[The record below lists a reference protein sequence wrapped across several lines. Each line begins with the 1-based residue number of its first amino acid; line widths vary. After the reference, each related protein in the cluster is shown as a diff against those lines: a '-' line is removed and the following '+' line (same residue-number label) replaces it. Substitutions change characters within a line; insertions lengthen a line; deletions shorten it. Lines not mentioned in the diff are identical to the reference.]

1 MATSIKELLKA
12 SAAAAKSS
20 QEARAELDKRLDNAS
35 KEIDGMACSF
45 SPFAGGLNVIL
56 ADNKEPGSNIEVSAE
71 TFSLICG
78 WFGKHYIGGV
88 MDENG
93 KPETEEEA

>member
-1 MATSIKELLKA
+1 MAKSIREMLRTSAELA
-12 SAAAAKSS
+12 RDAEAAK
-20 QEARAELDKRLDNAS
+20 AELSTKLSSCS
-35 KEIDGMACSF
+35 KKIGDVQCSF
-45 SPFAGGLNVIL
+45 MSIGNSLRVRMDLGGSPDGHVEIP
-56 ADNKEPGSNIEVSAE
+56 AD

-93 KPETEEEA
+93 KPETEKEV